1 MEVKLLLNADE
12 GQRSQS
18 PETIVCN
25 IVSERRMKIDALSSL
40 KIKTDLEQSKD
51 GLLMKFLSELNV
63 NLQ

>member
-18 PETIVCN
+18 PETLVCN

-40 KIKTDLEQSKD
+40 KIKTDLE
-51 GLLMKFLSELNV
+51 
-63 NLQ
+63 